1 MTSPASATLGV
12 APWCLHE
19 TRFDAERAGLHE
31 TLFCLGNGRI
41 GLRGAHEEGDC
52 WPGTDQDATYLN
64 GFHDEEDIAYAENAY
79 GLARLHQF
87 LVAVPNAKAI
97 AWHIDGEAFDPS
109 SGRIEDYARS
119 FDFRSGLLTRSLV
132 WISPRGRRVA
142 VRSTRL
148 VSLER
153 ETVCALRYEVQ
164 VLDGPARIAIES
176 FIDARAH
183 DIEASDDPRA
193 GSAHA
198 AKSLVEVSAERRE
211 QQVLLLHRTKRSAM
225 HVASA
230 MHTSAWHLA
239 TGPLEPQDA
248 GIAGCLGHRF
258 DTELRQDETLRL
270 DKFFGLMDTQHHPAE
285 DLPALLGRAVA
296 QAVQAGFEQLCAEQA
311 AYLDRFW
318 QDADIEIEGDDAL
331 QQGMRFN
338 QLHLLQSVGR
348 DGRTNIAAKGVTG
361 SGYDGHYFW
370 DTEIYVFP
378 MLLHTQ
384 PQIARRLLEFRY
396 HTLDAARA
404 RAREMSHA
412 QGALFPWR
420 TISGPECSS
429 YFPAGTAQYHINAD
443 IAFAVK
449 RYWEVTGDDAFM
461 LAHGAELVFETA
473 RIWMGLGHFQQGRF
487 EDGSTR
493 RYCIHT
499 VTGPDEYTA
508 LVDNNFYTNAM
519 AQMHLGFASELMQ
532 WLAQQ
537 YAGQL
542 LKLQLRIGLDL
553 REAETWQE
561 AARHMYLPYDAER
574 GVHPQDD
581 GFLAKPLWPF
591 DGTGD
596 ASGKGGP
603 PKRPLLLHYHPLVI
617 YRHQI
622 CKQADVLLALL
633 LLGDQFGLEDKRRDF
648 DYYEPITT
656 HDSSLSR
663 CIFGIIASE
672 VGYPDKAYA
681 YFADGVRADLDDH
694 HRNSRHGVHTAA
706 MAGAWMGVVAGF
718 AGLRMRRRMPIFTP
732 TLPAG
737 WQRYSFKLR
746 LADAQLQLD
755 IRASGCTYRL
765 LEGNWLAFRHGG
777 QTVVLGGDR
786 LDITLALPSRPD
798 TAAAPAPASP
808 AAALH

>member
-1 MTSPASATLGV
+1 MTNASATSLGV
-12 APWCLHE
+12 APWCLRE
-19 TRFDAERAGLHE
+19 TRLDPDRAGLHE

-41 GLRGAHEEGDC
+41 GLRGAHEEGRC

-64 GFHDEEDIAYAENAY
+64 GFHDVEDIAYAENAY
-79 GLARLHQF
+79 GLARHHEF
-87 LVAVPNAKAI
+87 LVAVPNGKAV
-97 AWHIDGEAFDPS
+97 AWQVDGEPFDPAAGS
-109 SGRIEDYARS
+109 IEDYWREFDFATGLVTRS
-119 FDFRSGLLTRSLV
+119 FTWV
-132 WISPRGRRVA
+132 SPAGRRVA
-142 VRSTRL
+142 VRSQRL
-148 VSLER
+148 VSFER
-153 ETVCALRYEVQ
+153 QAICAIRYELQ
-164 VLDGPARIAIES
+164 MLDGPAQVALES

-183 DIEASDDPRA
+183 EMEVSEDPRV
-193 GSAHA
+193 GSANA
-198 AKSLVEVSAERRE
+198 AKSLVEVAAERRDA
-211 QQVLLLHRTKRSAM
+211 QVLLVHRTKRSAL

-230 MHTSAWHLA
+230 MHNAAQHSIHGAVPA
-239 TGPLEPQDA
+239 QDSGA
-248 GIAGCLGHRF
+248 AACLGHRF
-258 DTELRQDETLRL
+258 EAQLLQGESLRL
-270 DKFFGLMDTQHHPAE
+270 DKVFGLKSSQHAAVDE
-285 DLPALLGRAVA
+285 LPALLGRAVA
-296 QAVQAGFEQLCAEQA
+296 LAAEAGFEQLCIEQA
-311 AYLDRFW
+311 DHLARFW
-318 QDADIEIEGDDAL
+318 ADADIVIEGDDAL

-348 DGRTNIAAKGVTG
+348 DGRSNIAAKGVTG

-404 RAREMSHA
+404 RAREMAHA

-449 RYWEVTGDDAFM
+449 RYWETTGDEEFM
-461 LAHGAELVFETA
+461 LSRGVELVLETA
-473 RIWMGLGHFQQGRF
+473 RIWIGLGHFQ
-487 EDGSTR
+487 DG

-519 AQMHLGFASELMQ
+519 AQMHLAFAAELVQ

-537 YAGQL
+537 HAGQL
-542 LKLQLRIGLDL
+542 LQLQLRIGLDL

-561 AARHMYLPYDAER
+561 AARRMYLPYDAR
-574 GVHPQDD
+574 LGVHPQDD
-581 GFLAKPLWPF
+581 GFLAKPRWGF
-591 DGTGD
+591 DGDT
-596 ASGKGGP
+596 

-633 LLGDQFGLEDKRRDF
+633 LLGEQFGLDDKRRDF

-663 CIFGIIASE
+663 CIFGVIASE
-672 VGYPDKAYA
+672 VGYHDKACA
-681 YFADGVRADLDDH
+681 YFADGARADLDDH
-694 HRNSRHGVHTAA
+694 HRNTRHGVHTAA
-706 MAGAWMGVVAGF
+706 MAGAWLGVVAGF
-718 AGLRMRRRMPIFTP
+718 AGLRMKQRMPSFAP
-732 TLPAG
+732 TLPGG
-737 WQRYSFKLR
+737 WRRYSFKLR
-746 LADAQLQLD
+746 LGRVQLKLD
-755 IRASGCTYRL
+755 ITAEGCRYRL
-765 LEGNWLAFRHGG
+765 LDGAWLAFRHGH

-786 LDITLALPSRPD
+786 QEILLPL
-798 TAAAPAPASP
+798 ASP
-808 AAALH
+808 AAAPVARRAAEELPA

>member
-1 MTSPASATLGV
+1 MTSTSSAALGV

-19 TRFDAERAGLHE
+19 TRFDPERAGLHE

-41 GLRGAHEEGDC
+41 GLRGTHEEGRV

-64 GFHDEEDIAYAENAY
+64 GFYDVADIAYAENAY

-87 LVAVPNAKAI
+87 IVAVPNGKAV
-97 AWHIDGEAFDPS
+97 AWQIDGEAFDPAI
-109 SGRIEDYARS
+109 GRIEDYTRS
-119 FDFRSGLLTRSLV
+119 FDLRRGLLTRRFV
-132 WISPRGRRVA
+132 WVSPRGRRVS
-142 VRSTRL
+142 VHSTRL

-153 ETVCALRYEVQ
+153 DAVCALRYELQ
-164 VLDGPARIAIES
+164 VLDGPAHIAIES
-176 FIDARAH
+176 VIDARAQ
-183 DIEASDDPRA
+183 DMEASDDPRA

-198 AKSLVEVSAERRE
+198 AKSLIEVSAERRGP
-211 QQVLLLHRTKRSAM
+211 QVLLVHRTKRSDM
-225 HVASA
+225 VVASA
-230 MHTSAWHLA
+230 LHSLAWLA
-239 TGPLEPQDA
+239 GVGALAPQDA
-248 GIAGCLGHRF
+248 GAAACLGHRF
-258 DTELRQDETLRL
+258 EAELRQHDTLRL
-270 DKFFGLMDTQHHPAE
+270 DKVFGLMGSQHAPAE
-285 DLPALLGRAVA
+285 DLPVLLARAVE
-296 QAVQAGFEQLCAEQA
+296 QAVEAGFEQLCAEQA
-311 AYLDRFW
+311 AYLARYW
-318 QDADIEIEGDDAL
+318 QDADIVIEGDDAL

-370 DTEIYVFP
+370 DTEIYVLP

-404 RAREMSHA
+404 RAREMAHA

-449 RYWEVTGDDAFM
+449 RYWDVTGDDAFM
-461 LAHGAELVFETA
+461 LDHGAELVFETA
-473 RIWMGLGHFQQGRF
+473 RIWMGLGHFQHGRF
-487 EDGSTR
+487 GDGSTR

-519 AQMHLGFASELMQ
+519 AQMHLGFAAELVQ

-537 YAGQL
+537 HAGQL
-542 LKLQLRIGLDL
+542 LQLQLRIGLDL

-561 AARHMYLPYDAER
+561 AARHMYLPYDER
-574 GVHPQDD
+574 LGVHPQDD
-581 GFLAKPLWPF
+581 GFLAKPRWDF
-591 DGTGD
+591 DGDG
-596 ASGKGGP
+596 

-633 LLGDQFGLEDKRRDF
+633 LLGEQFSLDDKRRDF
-648 DYYEPITT
+648 DYYEAITT

-663 CIFGIIASE
+663 CIFGIVASE
-672 VGYPDKAYA
+672 VGYAEKAYA
-681 YFADGVRADLDDH
+681 YFADGVRTDLDDH
-694 HRNSRHGVHTAA
+694 HRNTRHGVHTAA
-706 MAGAWMGVVAGF
+706 MAGAWLGIVAGF
-718 AGLRMRRRMPIFTP
+718 AGLRMRRRMPCFSP

-737 WQRYSFKLR
+737 WRRYSFKLR
-746 LADAQLQLD
+746 VAGAQLELD
-755 IRASGCTYRL
+755 IGPEGCSYRL
-765 LEGNWLAFRHGG
+765 LAGAWLAFRHGG

-786 LDITLALPSRPD
+786 RETTLALPGAAHPP
-798 TAAAPAPASP
+798 TALPAPP
-808 AAALH
+808 ANVRPAFH